1 MSYVPYA
8 SVAGSLMYAMVWT
21 KLDLAQAVNVV
32 SRYMGNPGKEH
43 WQVLKH
49 ILEYLK
55 GTTNIGLVYHGDTS
69 CALPNYSN
77 SDYATD
83 WDARRSGTGYTFTIG
98 NCLVNQKATLL
109 PIVPLSTTKAEYMAL
124 AEATKEGI
132 WFKGLISNL
141 GFPQEK
147 AIILCDGLNAICLA
161 KDQVHHE
168 RTNHMDIKYN
178 FICVEKRVEVHKVDT
193 RDNPTDMF
201 TKAISRRKIMHCLDL
216 LNVDCWK

>member
-32 SRYMGNPGKEH
+32 SRYIGNPGKEH

-55 GTTNIGLVYHGDTS
+55 GTTNIRLVYHGDTS

-98 NCLVNQKATLL
+98 NCLVN
-109 PIVPLSTTKAEYMAL
+109 
-124 AEATKEGI
+124 
-132 WFKGLISNL
+132 
-141 GFPQEK
+141 
-147 AIILCDGLNAICLA
+147 
-161 KDQVHHE
+161 
-168 RTNHMDIKYN
+168 
-178 FICVEKRVEVHKVDT
+178 
-193 RDNPTDMF
+193 
-201 TKAISRRKIMHCLDL
+201 
-216 LNVDCWK
+216 